1 MSNARQPAVLVVDDE
16 QLSVEAIRRTLE
28 DDFEVFTATSGAEAL
43 SILENQWIQLILC
56 DQRMPGMSGV
66 DVLSEARR
74 RWPEVMRVV
83 ITGYTDPN
91 DIIDLV
97 NKAGIYHFVS
107 KPWHPEELLL
117 VVRNATQLF
126 MLQREHERLSVELK
140 LLGPSV
146 QNRLNEQRKQ
156 LRKGFNFDNI
166 VRAPGSPI
174 NVVCD
179 MAARIAGFD
188 VPTLILGETGTG
200 KELIA
205 RAIHYCSLR
214 SDKPFY
220 AVNCAAIS
228 DDLLESELFGH
239 QKGAFTGAHAHR
251 AGLLSQAHEGT
262 IFLDEIGDIS
272 PAFQVKL
279 LRFLQEGEIR
289 PVGANNT
296 FKVDVRVIA
305 ATNRDLAQ
313 EVASGRFRDDLYY
326 RLATFPI
333 AVPPLRKRL
342 CDVAPL
348 ANALLERAAL
358 RHGLKAV
365 EFTPETIKRMCA
377 YSWPGN
383 VRELENQVMRM
394 LILSNGQ
401 ALGADLLETNILYA
415 DGAEAIPDPIIDSL
429 VGGPGQLRE
438 RVERL
443 EAKII
448 RETLIRC
455 KGNKSRTAEE
465 LGLSR
470 VGLRAKLLRYD
481 IEDGTDGEGL
491 LSEIEP
497 ESDFPH

>member
-1 MSNARQPAVLVVDDE
+1 MSNAPQAAVLVVDDE
-16 QLSVEAIRRTLE
+16 QRSVEAIRRTLE

-97 NKAGIYHFVS
+97 NKAGIYHFIS

-166 VRAPGSPI
+166 VRAPGSPL
-174 NVVCD
+174 NAVCD

-214 SDKPFY
+214 SEKPFY

-251 AGLLSQAHEGT
+251 LGLLSQAHEGT

-272 PAFQVKL
+272 PSFQVKL
-279 LRFLQEGEIR
+279 LRFLQEGEVR
-289 PVGANNT
+289 AVGANNT
-296 FKVDVRVIA
+296 VKVDVRVIA

-313 EVASGRFRDDLYY
+313 DVASGRFRDDLYY

-333 AVPPLRKRL
+333 PVPPLRKRI
-342 CDVAPL
+342 CDVPPL

-365 EFTPETIKRMCA
+365 GFASEAIERMCA

-383 VRELENQVMRM
+383 VRELENQVTRM
-394 LILSNGQ
+394 LILSKDQ
-401 ALGADLLETNILYA
+401 VLGADLLQANILYA
-415 DGAEAIPDPIIDSL
+415 DGAEAKPDPLIDSFL
-429 VGGPGQLRE
+429 GSAGQLRE

-448 RETLIRC
+448 RETLIRY

-481 IEDGTDGEGL
+481 IDDGSEGDSL
-491 LSEIEP
+491 LSEVEP

>member
-1 MSNARQPAVLVVDDE
+1 MSNAHQPAVLVVDDE
-16 QLSVEAIRRTLE
+16 QRSVEAIKRTLE

-43 SILENQWIQLILC
+43 SILENQWIQLVLC

-97 NKAGIYHFVS
+97 NKAGIYHFIS

-166 VRAPGSPI
+166 VRAPGSPL
-174 NVVCD
+174 NAVCD

-200 KELIA
+200 KELMA

-228 DDLLESELFGH
+228 DDLL
-239 QKGAFTGAHAHR
+239 
-251 AGLLSQAHEGT
+251 
-262 IFLDEIGDIS
+262 
-272 PAFQVKL
+272 
-279 LRFLQEGEIR
+279 
-289 PVGANNT
+289 
-296 FKVDVRVIA
+296 
-305 ATNRDLAQ
+305 
-313 EVASGRFRDDLYY
+313 
-326 RLATFPI
+326 
-333 AVPPLRKRL
+333 
-342 CDVAPL
+342 
-348 ANALLERAAL
+348 
-358 RHGLKAV
+358 
-365 EFTPETIKRMCA
+365 
-377 YSWPGN
+377 
-383 VRELENQVMRM
+383 
-394 LILSNGQ
+394 
-401 ALGADLLETNILYA
+401 
-415 DGAEAIPDPIIDSL
+415 
-429 VGGPGQLRE
+429 
-438 RVERL
+438 
-443 EAKII
+443 
-448 RETLIRC
+448 
-455 KGNKSRTAEE
+455 
-465 LGLSR
+465 
-470 VGLRAKLLRYD
+470 
-481 IEDGTDGEGL
+481 
-491 LSEIEP
+491 
-497 ESDFPH
+497 

>member
-1 MSNARQPAVLVVDDE
+1 MSNAHQPAVLVVDDE
-16 QLSVEAIRRTLE
+16 QRSVEAIRRTLE
-28 DDFEVFTATSGAEAL
+28 DDFEVFTATSGTEAF

-97 NKAGIYHFVS
+97 NKAGIYHFIS

-166 VRAPGSPI
+166 VRAPGSPL
-174 NVVCD
+174 NAVCD

-200 KELIA
+200 KELMA

-251 AGLLSQAHEGT
+251 LGLLSQAHEGT

-279 LRFLQEGEIR
+279 LRFLQEGEVR
-289 PVGANNT
+289 AVGANNT
-296 FKVDVRVIA
+296 VKVDVRVIA

-333 AVPPLRKRL
+333 SVPPLRKRI

-348 ANALLERAAL
+348 ASALLERAAL

-383 VRELENQVMRM
+383 VRELENQVTRM
-394 LILSNGQ
+394 LILSKDQ
-401 ALGADLLETNILYA
+401 TLGADLLDTNILYA
-415 DGAEAIPDPIIDSL
+415 DGAEALPDPIIDSF

-481 IEDGTDGEGL
+481 IEDGSDADTL

>member
-1 MSNARQPAVLVVDDE
+1 MASAPQSAILVVDDE
-16 QLSVEAIRRTLE
+16 QRSVEAIRRTLE
-28 DDFEVFTATSGAEAL
+28 DDFEVFTATSGVEAL

-56 DQRMPGMSGV
+56 DQRMPGMTGV
-66 DVLSEARR
+66 EVLSEARR

-97 NKAGIYHFVS
+97 NKAGIYHFIS
-107 KPWHPEELLL
+107 KPWHPEEMLL
-117 VVRNATQLF
+117 VVRNATELYK
-126 MLQREHERLSVELK
+126 LQREHERLSVELK

-166 VRAPGSPI
+166 VRASGSPLNAI
-174 NVVCD
+174 CD
-179 MAARIAGFD
+179 IAARIAGFD
-188 VPTLILGETGTG
+188 IPSLILGETGTG

-251 AGLLSQAHEGT
+251 LGLLSQAHEGT

-279 LRFLQEGEIR
+279 LRFLQEGEVR
-289 PVGANNT
+289 AVGANNT
-296 FKVDVRVIA
+296 VKVDVRVIA

-333 AVPPLRKRL
+333 SVPPLRKRI

-358 RHGLKAV
+358 RHGLKAAG
-365 EFTPETIKRMCA
+365 FTTEAIARMCA

-383 VRELENQVMRM
+383 VRELENQVTRM
-394 LILSNGQ
+394 LIMSKDDV
-401 ALGADLLETNILYA
+401 LGADLLDSHILYA
-415 DGAEAIPDPIIDSL
+415 DGAEAIPDPTIDSF

-448 RETLIRC
+448 RETLIRY

-481 IEDGTDGEGL
+481 IEDANEGDGL
-491 LSEIEP
+491 LSEVEP
-497 ESDFPH
+497 EADLPH